1 VLKFTHLHFT
11 SELSEVKIVRARIRA
26 ILLIF
31 LFFKIEDSLD
41 FSKND
46 PKPKM
51 TIPFE
56 T

>member
-1 VLKFTHLHFT
+1 
-11 SELSEVKIVRARIRA
+11 
-26 ILLIF
+26 LLIF

-51 TIPFE
+51 TIE